1 MTLSTLTSTVLAW
14 WKSIPTPW
22 WVTAVIAILWG
33 FLQVVSWW
41 SGKKP
46 RDIVRRL
53 WHRWRKHR
61 EAKQKQRRREQLP
74 PIKEPFVVD
83 IPEASTRIAVEAVQT
98 PSPNT
103 TGLSVVRLLGA
114 KSSPIPFLDRA
125 GVLAD
130 LEEWAANDQ
139 PFDLC
144 VLGGD
149 GGSGKTRL
157 GVELCRRLSTAETQR
172 KDGQRWKAGFLR
184 SIGDLEASRTSTEAD
199 EDSLLLVVDYAET
212 RSDIVDHVINLALKA
227 ANNTSWQ
234 RIRVLFLVRR
244 PAPLPVSRKGPNAW
258 VDALRPQGSEAEGV
272 NQLLD
277 EVKSTVL
284 NDKELSRKE
293 RTDLFLSALEAFHPS
308 DSSHDAPQ
316 NLSQAPFS
324 QPLMVVAAAFLA
336 SMAQSSQRPLMTSAD
351 VFDALLEHE
360 EKYWEQHWSTTHQ
373 FDRSLARQAVAV
385 ATLTVLRDEADAVA
399 LLSSLPA
406 AGSLDSPQEV
416 KRVAAWLRTCYPPP
430 VGSDGTEAAWCGHL
444 EPDRFGEHLVT
455 SEIAHL
461 SPVLPTLLSA
471 DRVGNASLRTWTVLE
486 RASNSQ
492 QVRELVGSA
501 LNDVLEDLIEAVD
514 SAAMTSRSSDL
525 PTVLAAL
532 LRTISTSLSTE
543 SAHQAV
549 SKLSQGGY
557 LITTLGLIL
566 AQRASDVELQE
577 SDPEHKRS
585 DYAVR
590 LLTLSWW
597 KYKVGDLQ
605 AALDS
610 AQRASNINRDLARTN
625 PDTHT
630 PNLADSLKTVTKF
643 LGKSGHLTQ
652 ALMTAQETVTLYR
665 RLTQDNPTLHLP
677 NLADSLNT
685 LAILQAQNTQN
696 RIDLDVARDNM
707 QLAVS
712 LYQDLKQTNPT
723 TYAPYL
729 AAALMNFASL
739 LAKTGENQIAL
750 DTARQAA
757 DLYRNLTQDNPAAH
771 TPDLAMALENLAN
784 HLVSNG
790 ELQAA
795 LETVHEAV
803 ALRRELAHAEPRAFG
818 PAFLASLSLYADL
831 LEAAGLEEE
840 AATVR
845 REREAFRAHLEEL
858 EED

>member
-1 MTLSTLTSTVLAW
+1 MTLT
-14 WKSIPTPW
+14 
-22 WVTAVIAILWG
+22 AILATWWG
-33 FLQVVSWW
+33 KAIAAAMITACIEGVLRLFGSSLW
-41 SGKKP
+41 S
-46 RDIVRRL
+46 IVLWARR
-53 WHRWRKHR
+53 RWRKHR
-61 EAKQKQRRREQLP
+61 EAKQQQRRREQLP

-83 IPEASTRIAVEAVQT
+83 IPEASTRITVEAVQT

-144 VLGGD
+144 ILGGD

-157 GVELCRRLSTAETQR
+157 GVELCRRLSTTETQR
-172 KDGQRWKAGFLR
+172 KNGLRWKAGFLR
-184 SIGDLEASRTSTEAD
+184 SIESLEASGPSTEAD
-199 EDSLLLVVDYAET
+199 GDSLLLIVDYAET
-212 RSDIVDHVINLALKA
+212 RSDIVDHAINLALKA

-244 PAPLPVSRKGPNAW
+244 PAPLPISRKGAAPW
-258 VDALRPQGSEAEGV
+258 VDSLRPQGSEAEGI
-272 NQLLD
+272 NRLLD
-277 EVKSTVL
+277 EAMSMVL
-284 NDKELSRKE
+284 NDQELSEEDRQRLFDSAVAVFHE
-293 RTDLFLSALEAFHPS
+293 PGAAPSRSEDLSHTSYSQPLLVVATAFLSATRSTDLP
-308 DSSHDAPQ
+308 
-316 NLSQAPFS
+316 
-324 QPLMVVAAAFLA
+324 LA
-336 SMAQSSQRPLMTSAD
+336 SEED
-351 VFDALLEHE
+351 VFDGLLEHE
-360 EKYWEQHWSTTHQ
+360 ECYWKRHWPDVRD
-373 FDRSLARQAVAV
+373 FDRAL
-385 ATLTVLRDEADAVA
+385 ATLSKIEDEEDALA
-399 LLSSLPA
+399 LLRLLPA
-406 AGSLDSPQEV
+406 AKDLDSTGLA
-416 KRVAAWLRTCYPPP
+416 RCSRWLRECYPPP
-430 VGSDGTEAAWCGHL
+430 LQSPGAEEAWCGHL
-444 EPDRFGEHLVT
+444 EPDRLGERLVT
-455 SEIAHL
+455 SEIGSLEAA
-461 SPVLPTLLSA
+461 LPTLLA
-471 DRVGNASLRTWTVLE
+471 PERVGTGALRTWTVLE
-486 RASNSQ
+486 RAADNP
-492 QVRELVGSA
+492 QVREFVGSA
-501 LNDVLEDLIEAVD
+501 LNDVLEELMRTVEN
-514 SAAMTSRSSDL
+514 AAMTSRTTDL
-525 PTVLAAL
+525 PNSLAAL
-532 LRTISTSLSTE
+532 LHKTSTSLSTE

-557 LITTLGLIL
+557 LVTPLGLIL
-566 AQRASDVELQE
+566 TQRASDVELQE
-577 SDPEHKRS
+577 NDPEHKRS

-643 LGKSGHLTQ
+643 LGESGHLTQ

-803 ALRRELAHAEPRAFG
+803 TLRRELAHAEPRAFG